1 MAEYSKI
8 TSNQES
14 QLLNKANQF
23 LPDGTNGNIKVG
35 NHQSFL
41 VQKGLGSKIW
51 DVSGNEYIDWLMGS
65 GPMILGHAFPSVIEA
80 VIKAVKDG
88 STYFATHEKAVELAE
103 MLCEAIP
110 CAEQVRFTVS
120 GTDATFQAMRVCRAF
135 TKKEKILKF
144 EGGYHG
150 SSDYAMMSVTPDAS
164 VEYPQTQANSSGIPK
179 AISDLVLAAPFNDL
193 QTTSQ
198 IIEAHKDDIAAV
210 IVEPLQRVIAPE
222 PGFLQ
227 GLRDI
232 TKKYSI
238 PLIFDEVV
246 TGFRLSYGGAQQ
258 HYGVTPDLACVGKI
272 MGGGYPLAA
281 VTGITDIM
289 SSYESST
296 DSEYFVPQTGTLN
309 GNPIACAAG
318 IATLKELQNKDNYEK
333 INNTGKQIREFIREA
348 SSRHNIPVQICG
360 ENQIFGLFFTDRKI
374 SNYRDGLATD
384 SALHAR
390 FNSGLLDRGI
400 LKAWPQKFY
409 PSAAHSQEDIEV
421 TQQAIEQTFS
431 QLAQSI

>member
-80 VIKAVKDG
+80 VIKAVEDG
-88 STYFATHEKAVELAE
+88 STFFATHEKAVELAE

-258 HYGVTPDLACVGKI
+258 HYGVTL
-272 MGGGYPLAA
+272 
-281 VTGITDIM
+281 T
-289 SSYESST
+289 
-296 DSEYFVPQTGTLN
+296 
-309 GNPIACAAG
+309 
-318 IATLKELQNKDNYEK
+318 
-333 INNTGKQIREFIREA
+333 
-348 SSRHNIPVQICG
+348 
-360 ENQIFGLFFTDRKI
+360 
-374 SNYRDGLATD
+374 
-384 SALHAR
+384 
-390 FNSGLLDRGI
+390 
-400 LKAWPQKFY
+400 
-409 PSAAHSQEDIEV
+409 
-421 TQQAIEQTFS
+421 
-431 QLAQSI
+431 

>member
-1 MAEYSKI
+1 MPKYSKI
-8 TSNQES
+8 TTNQETE
-14 QLLNKANQF
+14 LITKANQF

-35 NHQSFL
+35 DHQTFL
-41 VQKGLGSKIW
+41 VQKGKGSKVW

-80 VIKAVKDG
+80 VIKAVESG
-88 STYFATHEKAVELAE
+88 STFFATHEKAVELAE

-110 CAEQVRFTVS
+110 CADQVRFTVS

-135 TKKEKILKF
+135 TGKEKILKF

-150 SSDYAMMSVTPDAS
+150 SSDYAMMSVTPTAS
-164 VEYPQTQANSSGIPK
+164 LEYPQTESNSSGIPK

-193 QTTSQ
+193 QTTTQ

-210 IVEPLQRVIAPE
+210 IVEPLQRVIAPK

-227 GLRDI
+227 GLREV
-232 TKKYSI
+232 TKKNGI

-258 HYGVTPDLACVGKI
+258 YYGVTPDLACVGKI

-289 SSYESST
+289 SSYEISGGG
-296 DSEYFVPQTGTLN
+296 EGFVPQTGTLN

-318 IATLKELQNKDNYEK
+318 IATLKELKDSNIYES
-333 INNTGKQIREFIREA
+333 IQNTGSQIRDFIKSTCA
-348 SSRHNIPVQICG
+348 KYNIPVQVCG
-360 ENQIFGLFFTDRKI
+360 ENQIFGLFFTDREI
-374 SNYRDGLATD
+374 NNYRDGLAND
-384 SALHAR
+384 GAFQNK
-390 FNSGLLDRGI
+390 FNSGLLDKGI

-409 PSAAHSQEDIEV
+409 PSAAHTQEDIQI
-421 TQQAIEQTFS
+421 TQDAIEQTLS
-431 QLAQSI
+431 DLSKSI

>member
-80 VIKAVKDG
+80 VIKAVEDG
-88 STYFATHEKAVELAE
+88 STFFATHEKAVELAE

-333 INNTGKQIREFIREA
+333 INNTGKQIREFIRE
-348 SSRHNIPVQICG
+348 
-360 ENQIFGLFFTDRKI
+360 K
-374 SNYRDGLATD
+374 
-384 SALHAR
+384 
-390 FNSGLLDRGI
+390 
-400 LKAWPQKFY
+400 
-409 PSAAHSQEDIEV
+409 
-421 TQQAIEQTFS
+421 
-431 QLAQSI
+431 